1 MIRPRLLGLAL
12 LTLLIACSSTPDG
25 ELTDKQK
32 LGLYLENAGRYY
44 ELGEIERCLDQ
55 CYRGLAIQEDN
66 ERFLLIQG
74 RCHQHLGT
82 SRDIAIAEQI
92 FRDHPAQDDFRVRLG
107 LAAALERKGLL
118 MSESA
123 VVIRS
128 GERYTEAAD
137 PEARADDLL
146 KLSIE
151 AWEESIE
158 AYLDAERLFTGSFE
172 ALNGLMRVSRYQG
185 KNNESL
191 AYATTLLDS
200 IEGSN
205 KLFRVTLTENEAKG
219 ESSVS
224 ARRTLLDNQELE
236 TFVRLESSELLHGFG
251 RSDEALAQ
259 LDQALSL
266 DPNMTNLHSRR
277 GQLLF
282 EMKRYSRAKSALERF
297 LSLSNEP
304 FDHPDIRG
312 TYALIAQCDTALGR
326 R

>member
-1 MIRPRLLGLAL
+1 MKRPRLLGLAL
-12 LTLLIACSSTPDG
+12 LTLLSACSSTPKG
-25 ELTDKQK
+25 ELTDTQK

-55 CYRGLAIQEDN
+55 CHRGLAIEDDN

-82 SRDIAIAEQI
+82 SQDIAIAERI
-92 FRDHPAQDDFRVRLG
+92 FRNHPAQDDFRVRLG

-118 MSESA
+118 FSESS
-123 VVIRS
+123 VLIRS
-128 GERYTEAAD
+128 GERYTEAPD
-137 PEARADDLL
+137 PEARADELV
-146 KLSIE
+146 KLSVE
-151 AWEESIE
+151 AWDESLE
-158 AYLDAERLFTGSFE
+158 SYLDAEKLFTGSFE

-185 KNNESL
+185 KSTDAL
-191 AYATTLLDS
+191 AFASALLES

-205 KLFRVTLTENEAKG
+205 RLFRVTLTENEAKG
-219 ESSVS
+219 ESSVN
-224 ARRTLLDNQELE
+224 ARRTLLSNQELE

-251 RSDEALAQ
+251 RDDEALAQ

-266 DPNMTNLHSRR
+266 DPSMTTLHSRR

-282 EMKRYSRAKSALERF
+282 TMQRYSRAKSALERF

-304 FDHPDIRG
+304 FDHPDIRN
-312 TYALIAQCDTALGR
+312 TYALIAQCDTALNR

>member
-12 LTLLIACSSTPDG
+12 LTLLTACSSTPPG

-55 CYRGLAIQEDN
+55 CHRGLAIEEDN

-74 RCHQHLGT
+74 RCHQRLGT
-82 SRDIAIAEQI
+82 VRDIGIAEKI

-107 LAAALERKGLL
+107 LAGALERKGLL

-137 PEARADDLL
+137 PEARAQEL
-146 KLSIE
+146 E
-151 AWEESIE
+151 AISVRAWKESVENYEE
-158 AYLDAERLFTGSFE
+158 AERLFTGSFE

-185 KNNESL
+185 ENSQSL
-191 AYATTLLDS
+191 AYANTLLES
-200 IEGSN
+200 IEQSN
-205 KLFRVTLTENEAKG
+205 KLFRVTLTQSEAKG
-219 ESSVS
+219 ESSIS
-224 ARRTLLDNQELE
+224 ARRTLLNNQELE
-236 TFVRLESSELLHGFG
+236 TLVRLECAELLHGFG
-251 RSDEALAQ
+251 RKDEALQQ
-259 LDQALSL
+259 LDQALAL
-266 DPNMTNLHSRR
+266 DPNMTALHARR

-282 EMKRYSRAKSALERF
+282 QMERYSRAKSALERY

-304 FDHPDIRG
+304 FEHPDIRN